1 MRSVFLSSVSS
12 SFKKT
17 HTQEVV
23 GVKSD
28 DRSAL
33 LYTRALPFSLSLRAP
48 AKEEEEEE
56 EEEGEGEEEAQ
67 IQKRKRRMSTRRAR
81 ENDDDTGPSD
91 PRKRSRAATTTTT
104 TTTTDGTAPPPPVAV
119 IPSTEALQSL
129 LQSVNAN
136 KGTVATTTTTSTTP
150 AAPGPPSILETQN
163 GTSPHATTTT
173 TTTTT
178 TAPRD
183 PRSRSS
189 TRVAAAAAAAQ
200 QQQQQPVVMPQY
212 GAAAPPPNVYG
223 GTTATTIP
231 GLHPTQRV
239 PPPPPAAHQ
248 VVHTQQQP
256 IYVQQPQTT
265 TTTVAGAAPAGTIQY
280 AYPPPP
286 PGQTTTTTVLSMPPP
301 PPGQMGTAATVPVSI
316 LRPGMIL
323 PANMPKE
330 LPVGHIIEQ
339 LPCPQENAGK
349 VIGHG
354 GEKINQLQQATKAIV
369 KIQSSTDVPKGAPR
383 LITIAGAPECVR
395 HAIEQLL
402 PVVNVTKASQG
413 IPASQANAGAPQQQ
427 VLEIR
432 IAVPDNMIGRVIGR
446 GGETIKRISDESG
459 ARLQIERESNEVSA
473 KGDASQLEIA
483 RMLIHDIVTAPVRQA
498 SAAGAAGAS
507 GEGKPEYVVIEID
520 SQGQEGRIIGRG
532 GENIRSMA
540 VTSGAKIQ
548 IDKETKMIKI
558 SGFKDKVETAKHMLE
573 TFMADYVPRDQQYQK
588 SDTATTTTAAGTG
601 APVFGQTSEQQ
612 NAAAAHEAAL
622 KQEEEEKPLWE
633 THQSPEGYTY
643 YYNTTTGETQW
654 EMPDDYDGFS

>member
-1 MRSVFLSSVSS
+1 
-12 SFKKT
+12 
-17 HTQEVV
+17 
-23 GVKSD
+23 
-28 DRSAL
+28 
-33 LYTRALPFSLSLRAP
+33 
-48 AKEEEEEE
+48 
-56 EEEGEGEEEAQ
+56 
-67 IQKRKRRMSTRRAR
+67 MSTRRAR
-81 ENDDDTGPSD
+81 ENDDLHDVGGGPSD
-91 PRKRSRAATTTTT
+91 PRKRSRAAVPN
-104 TTTTDGTAPPPPVAV
+104 DDDVNKDDALHAPPPPQGGGVN

-129 LQSVNAN
+129 LQSVNNA
-136 KGTVATTTTTSTTP
+136 AAAAAAAQPTSST
-150 AAPGPPSILETQN
+150 PSIHHQN
-163 GTSPHATTTT
+163 GTTTIQ
-173 TTTTT
+173 
-178 TAPRD
+178 APRD

-189 TRVAAAAAAAQ
+189 TRAAQAAQAQAQ
-200 QQQQQPVVMPQY
+200 QQHQHVVGVGVVPQY
-212 GAAAPPPNVYG
+212 GAVATGGGPPPNVYG
-223 GTTATTIP
+223 GATTTLPHQMI
-231 GLHPTQRV
+231 HQRV
-239 PPPPPAAHQ
+239 PPPPPAQQQQQQ
-248 VVHTQQQP
+248 VVHTQQQTV
-256 IYVQQPQTT
+256 YLQQPQTT
-265 TTTVAGAAPAGTIQY
+265 TTAAVLHGGGTVQY

-286 PGQTTTTTVLSMPPP
+286 PGQTTTTTVLSVLPPP
-301 PPGQMGTAATVPVSI
+301 TGQGVAAGTAATVPVSI

-323 PANMPKE
+323 PSNMPKE

-339 LPCPQENAGK
+339 IPCPQENAGK

-369 KIQSSTDVPKGAPR
+369 KIQSSADVPKGAPR

-402 PVVNVTKASQG
+402 PVVNASKAPPANN
-413 IPASQANAGAPQQQ
+413 IPVFQANMGAPQQQ

-498 SAAGAAGAS
+498 PAPGAGAGTS

-540 VTSGAKIQ
+540 MTSGAKIQ

-573 TFMADYVPRDQQYQK
+573 AFMADYVPRDQQQYQK
-588 SDTATTTTAAGTG
+588 TTDVAASAAATTAI
-601 APVFGQTSEQQ
+601 FGQTLEQQ
-612 NAAAAHEAAL
+612 NAAAAHEASL
-622 KQEEEEKPLWE
+622 KKEEEEEKPLWE
-633 THQSPEGYTY
+633 THQSPEGFTY

>member
-1 MRSVFLSSVSS
+1 
-12 SFKKT
+12 
-17 HTQEVV
+17 
-23 GVKSD
+23 
-28 DRSAL
+28 
-33 LYTRALPFSLSLRAP
+33 
-48 AKEEEEEE
+48 
-56 EEEGEGEEEAQ
+56 
-67 IQKRKRRMSTRRAR
+67 MSTRRAR
-81 ENDDDTGPSD
+81 ENDDGGGGDTVGPSD

-104 TTTTDGTAPPPPVAV
+104 TEQQQVVNNGAAAPPPPVAV

-136 KGTVATTTTTSTTP
+136 KVTTTTTTT
-150 AAPGPPSILETQN
+150 AAPGPPSIVDSRNQN
-163 GTSPHATTTT
+163 ANATTTT
-173 TTTTT
+173 TTTA

-189 TRVAAAAAAAQ
+189 SRAAAAAVAAAASQ
-200 QQQQQPVVMPQY
+200 QQQHVVMPQY
-212 GAAAPPPNVYG
+212 GGVAAAPPPNVYG
-223 GTTATTIP
+223 GAIP
-231 GLHPTQRV
+231 GLHQSTQRV
-239 PPPPPAAHQ
+239 PPPPPAQHQ
-248 VVHTQQQP
+248 VVHTQQQTV
-256 IYVQQPQTT
+256 YLQQPQTT
-265 TTTVAGAAPAGTIQY
+265 TTTIVGAPPGTVQY

-286 PGQTTTTTVLSMPPP
+286 PGQTTTTTGAVLSMQP
-301 PPGQMGTAATVPVSI
+301 PPGQLAGTAGTVPVSI

-330 LPVGHIIEQ
+330 LPIGHIIEQ
-339 LPCPQENAGK
+339 IPCPSENAGK

-369 KIQSSTDVPKGAPR
+369 KIQSSADVPKGAPR

-402 PVVNVTKASQG
+402 PVVNTTKA
-413 IPASQANAGAPQQQ
+413 PAGGVPVYQANMGAPQQQ

-483 RMLIHDIVTAPVRQA
+483 RMLIHDIVTAPVRQTL
-498 SAAGAAGAS
+498 AAGAAGAS
-507 GEGKPEYVVIEID
+507 GEAKPEYVVIEID

-540 VTSGAKIQ
+540 MTSGAKIQ

-573 TFMADYVPRDQQYQK
+573 AFMADYVPRDQQYQK
-588 SDTATTTTAAGTG
+588 SDDAAAAGATG
-601 APVFGQTSEQQ
+601 APIFGQTLEQQ
-612 NAAAAHEAAL
+612 NAAAAHEASL
-622 KQEEEEKPLWE
+622 KKEEEEKPLWE

>member
-1 MRSVFLSSVSS
+1 
-12 SFKKT
+12 
-17 HTQEVV
+17 
-23 GVKSD
+23 
-28 DRSAL
+28 
-33 LYTRALPFSLSLRAP
+33 
-48 AKEEEEEE
+48 
-56 EEEGEGEEEAQ
+56 
-67 IQKRKRRMSTRRAR
+67 MSTRRAR
-81 ENDDDTGPSD
+81 ENDDLHDVGGGPSD
-91 PRKRSRAATTTTT
+91 PRKRSRAAVPN
-104 TTTTDGTAPPPPVAV
+104 DDDVNKDDALHAPPPPQGGGVT

-129 LQSVNAN
+129 LQSVNNA
-136 KGTVATTTTTSTTP
+136 AAAAAAAQPTSST
-150 AAPGPPSILETQN
+150 PSIHHQN
-163 GTSPHATTTT
+163 GTTTIQ
-173 TTTTT
+173 
-178 TAPRD
+178 APRD

-189 TRVAAAAAAAQ
+189 TRAAQAAQAQAQ
-200 QQQQQPVVMPQY
+200 QQHQHVVGVGVVPQY
-212 GAAAPPPNVYG
+212 GAVATGGGPPPNVYG
-223 GTTATTIP
+223 GATTTLP
-231 GLHPTQRV
+231 HQMMHQRV
-239 PPPPPAAHQ
+239 PPPPPAQQQQQQ
-248 VVHTQQQP
+248 VVHTQQQTV
-256 IYVQQPQTT
+256 YLQQPQTT
-265 TTTVAGAAPAGTIQY
+265 TTAAVLHGGGTVQY

-286 PGQTTTTTVLSMPPP
+286 PGQTTTTTVLSVPPP
-301 PPGQMGTAATVPVSI
+301 PPGQGVAAGTAATVPVSI

-323 PANMPKE
+323 PSNMPKE

-339 LPCPQENAGK
+339 IPCPQENAGK

-369 KIQSSTDVPKGAPR
+369 KIQSSADVPKGAPR

-402 PVVNVTKASQG
+402 PVVNASKAPPANN
-413 IPASQANAGAPQQQ
+413 IPVFQANMGAPQQQ

-498 SAAGAAGAS
+498 PAPGAGAGTS

-540 VTSGAKIQ
+540 MTSGAKIQ

-573 TFMADYVPRDQQYQK
+573 AFMADYVPRDQQQYQK
-588 SDTATTTTAAGTG
+588 TTDVTASAAATTAI
-601 APVFGQTSEQQ
+601 FGQTLEQQ
-612 NAAAAHEAAL
+612 NAAAAHEASL
-622 KQEEEEKPLWE
+622 KKEEEEEKPLWE
-633 THQSPEGYTY
+633 THQSPEGFTY